1 MNKTTTMIP
10 LMAKRFLHCVEGVSF
25 ARVGICTLI
34 ISHMVRSEYRDM
46 TREEIHAAVRTKT
59 SAEFDLVDS
68 VINEMFQVDVGGN
81 IFSNEVERVW
91 EACGHD

>member
-1 MNKTTTMIP
+1 
-10 LMAKRFLHCVEGVSF
+10 
-25 ARVGICTLI
+25 
-34 ISHMVRSEYRDM
+34 M